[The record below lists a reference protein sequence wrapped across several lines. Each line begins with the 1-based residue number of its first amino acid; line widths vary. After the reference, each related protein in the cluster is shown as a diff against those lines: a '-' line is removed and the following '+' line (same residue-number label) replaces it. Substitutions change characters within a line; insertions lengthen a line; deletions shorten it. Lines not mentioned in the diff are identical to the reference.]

1 MTLVDALAEQ
11 DRRDSPWRIVFQW
24 RHDDLPALV
33 KHGEDAECPNG
44 CGSNLK
50 LVERWNDTLR
60 SAYYYVC
67 VKCRTRRRN
76 AINYRTRSKNAK
88 RRAALMAKRTR
99 LRKRL
104 AALHYEL
111 EAVEAELAL
120 TKPR

>member
-1 MTLVDALAEQ
+1 MTLIDALAEQ

-33 KHGEDAECPNG
+33 KHGAAAECPNG

-67 VKCRTRRRN
+67 VKCRAKRRN

-104 AALHYEL
+104 AALQYEL
-111 EAVEAELAL
+111 EAVAAELAL